1 MGALDSIIGAG
12 EFIFDTTAVFAK
24 GIGILALQ
32 FSNVSHFQEYD
43 KVAEKDFT
51 LIQEQTYLFEQNDNG
66 SVSCSKELPLNKNRN
81 ISHLTIK
88 KGEIYRVADIN
99 YVGQI
104 DKTSNNNIAE
114 NIAIQVGD
122 AEKKIIWIKLDEKD
136 YGLSIKS
143 RIDLL
148 ELCR

>member
-1 MGALDSIIGAG
+1 MAALDSIIGAG

-51 LIQEQTYLFEQNDNG
+51 LIQEQTYLFKQNDNG
-66 SVSCSKELPLNKNRN
+66 SVSCNKELPRNRNKNY
-81 ISHLTIK
+81 LTIK
-88 KGEIYRVADIN
+88 KGETYKVADIN

-104 DKTSNNNIAE
+104 DKTSNNNMAE
-114 NIAIQVGD
+114 TIAIQVGD
-122 AEKKIIWIKLDEKD
+122 TEEKIVWIKLDEKD

>member
-1 MGALDSIIGAG
+1 MAALDSIIGAG

-32 FSNVSHFQEYD
+32 FSNVSHFQEYN

-51 LIQEQTYLFEQNDNG
+51 LIQEQTYLFKQNDNG
-66 SVSCSKELPLNKNRN
+66 AVSCNKELPRNRNKNY
-81 ISHLTIK
+81 LTIK
-88 KGEIYRVADIN
+88 KGETYKVADIN

-104 DKTSNNNIAE
+104 DKTSNNNMAE
-114 NIAIQVGD
+114 TIAIQVGD
-122 AEKKIIWIKLDEKD
+122 TEEKIVWIKLDEKD